1 VRILPHG
8 DDFWVS
14 FLRERFVGDREGF
27 VAVITHR
34 SYMDES
40 GTHDASPVTI
50 VGGYLF
56 DAKSAERFQEEWEN
70 ILLPFHERGINW
82 FHAYGVAHRENQ
94 FVKLTHGEQL
104 SLFRKLVDLTRETAH
119 LGFFTELEAIVY
131 DEWRANN
138 PTVNALVG
146 SKYAACCFQ
155 CLLFLR
161 QILRD
166 EKDIGDIH
174 YFFERIGEEK
184 GKGSPL
190 DRERNDLLAV
200 IEATPRL
207 VEACRYGGETRAP
220 KGQFHALEA
229 ADLMVWTYSS
239 IREPLS
245 EFTRVSRQVFR
256 EGRLRHRYTTISPSA
271 LTHIALLNNDY
282 RIRENT
288 YVGPVITF
296 QF

>member
-1 VRILPHG
+1 MITHQ
-8 DDFWVS
+8 S
-14 FLRERFVGDREGF
+14 FL
-27 VAVITHR
+27 
-34 SYMDES
+34 DES
-40 GTHDASPVTI
+40 GTHDNSPLTI

-56 DAKSAERFQEEWEN
+56 DAESARRFQQEWSQV
-70 ILLPFHERGINW
+70 LLPFRERGITW
-82 FHAYGVAHRENQ
+82 FHACGCAHQEKN
-94 FVKLTHGEQL
+94 FAKLNYAERL

-119 LGFFTELEAIVY
+119 IGFFTELESAVY
-131 DEWRANN
+131 DAWRANN
-138 PTVNALVG
+138 PTVNSLVG

-155 CLLFLR
+155 CPLFLR
-161 QILRD
+161 QILRE

-184 GKGSPL
+184 NGKGNPL
-190 DRERNDLLAV
+190 DRERNELLAV
-200 IEATPRL
+200 IEATPSL
-207 VEACRYGGETRAP
+207 VEAFRYGGETRAR

-239 IREPLS
+239 IHEPLT

-256 EGRLRHRYTTISPSA
+256 EGRLRHRYTTMSPSA
-271 LTHIALLNNDY
+271 LTEIARLNNDY

-288 YVGPVITF
+288 YVGKVRIF